1 MNLPSLTSGDVLIA
15 ILRGIQPDEVIAV
28 VQAIFDAGLR
38 IVEVPLNSPRPYDS
52 IKKLC
57 DQFGDSMLVGA
68 GTVLDIESVR
78 SVRDAGG
85 RLIVSPNTNA
95 DVIAET
101 KRLGMISCPG
111 VMTVSECFTALTAGA
126 DGLKLFPA
134 SSLGPSFIGAVR
146 AVLPPGTPIIPVGGV
161 DEHSIADWVAT
172 GADGFGLGSS
182 LYKPGMTPQQVST
195 RCKSLVAARQA
206 CRQ

>member
-1 MNLPSLTSGDVLIA
+1 MNSPSLASGDALIA
-15 ILRGIQPDEVIAV
+15 ILRGVQPDEVIAV
-28 VQAIFDAGLR
+28 AQAIFDAGIR
-38 IVEVPLNSPRPYDS
+38 VVEVPLNSPRPCDS
-52 IKKLC
+52 IRKLC
-57 DQFGDSMLVGA
+57 DHFGDSMLVGA
-68 GTVLDIESVR
+68 GTVLDLDSVR
-78 SVRDAGG
+78 NVRDAGG

-111 VMTVSECFTALTAGA
+111 VMTVSECFTALAAGA

-195 RCKSLVAARQA
+195 RCKTLVAALQA

>member
-1 MNLPSLTSGDVLIA
+1 MNSPSLASGDALIA
-15 ILRGIQPDEVIAV
+15 ILRGVQPDEVIAV
-28 VQAIFDAGLR
+28 AQAIFDAGIR
-38 IVEVPLNSPRPYDS
+38 VVEVPLNSPRPCDS
-52 IKKLC
+52 IRKLC
-57 DQFGDSMLVGA
+57 DHFGDSMLVGA
-68 GTVLDIESVR
+68 GTVLDLDSVR
-78 SVRDAGG
+78 NVRDAGG

-111 VMTVSECFTALTAGA
+111 VMTVSECFTALAAGA

-161 DEHSIADWVAT
+161 DEHSIADWFAT

-195 RCKSLVAARQA
+195 RCKSLVAALQA

>member
-1 MNLPSLTSGDVLIA
+1 MNSPSLTSGDALIA
-15 ILRGIQPDEVIAV
+15 ILRGVQPEEVIAV
-28 VQAIFDAGLR
+28 AQAIFDAGIR
-38 IVEVPLNSPRPYDS
+38 VVEVPLNSPRPYDS

-68 GTVLDIESVR
+68 GTVLDLDSVR

-101 KRLGMISCPG
+101 KRLGIISCPG
-111 VMTVSECFTALTAGA
+111 VMTVSECFTALAAGA

-195 RCKSLVAARQA
+195 RCKSLVAALQA